1 MYHFCP
7 MPVSRSLL
15 RAWTSRTRSPPAH
28 HSIPELRNPTS
39 LREPSLEGNIFAW
52 FGFDHTSRFQ
62 YISPVPT
69 RPSVGMFQML
79 AKMVCSVE
87 FFGPIT
93 LSEVVQAVHVL
104 EPLFPVVFR
113 GMP

>member
-1 MYHFCP
+1 
-7 MPVSRSLL
+7 
-15 RAWTSRTRSPPAH
+15 
-28 HSIPELRNPTS
+28 
-39 LREPSLEGNIFAW
+39 
-52 FGFDHTSRFQ
+52 
-62 YISPVPT
+62 
-69 RPSVGMFQML
+69 ML